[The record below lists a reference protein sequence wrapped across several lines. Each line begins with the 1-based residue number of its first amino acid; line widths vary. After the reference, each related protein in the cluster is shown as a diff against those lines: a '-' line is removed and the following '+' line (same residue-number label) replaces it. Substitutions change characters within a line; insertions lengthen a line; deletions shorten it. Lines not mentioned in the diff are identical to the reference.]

1 MDYSILSTI
10 VSYTDSPLLFPS
22 PNLTAHPSGVL
33 ALPPPLLSP
42 PLVSPSLVGS
52 LEHGIE
58 LTNQE
63 THPASLSYAVRNL
76 MYKHGQEIRDTID
89 SFPTNRLA
97 SSYHGL
103 RAAFRAFYAK
113 QEVSVLEFF
122 DRPIG
127 SNPTLRQSVQILRRF
142 ARPDFNANRVK
153 IRDLCLDCDTTSYV
167 SNLCQKMDVEYNPE
181 TNEVQNWIHQTKTL
195 FDEWKHAVLE
205 TMDTEKVLEGRL
217 QTFQDIYK
225 KAETILALPI
235 CDGYEDLAQSM
246 EVYLKRIFHEQN
258 LEGVYGAYI
267 TALKKLC
274 VLTDTISPIRSLLN
288 SFNEP
293 ICSVC
298 LNEPISM
305 TIIPCGHTFC
315 KGCGIKQITTCYVC
329 RVNVKDRL
337 RIYFS

>member
-10 VSYTDSPLLFPS
+10 VSYTESPLLFPS
-22 PNLTAHPSGVL
+22 PNLTAHHPGVL
-33 ALPPPLLSP
+33 ALPPPLISP
-42 PLVSPSLVGS
+42 QLTAISNNDQ
-52 LEHGIE
+52 GIE
-58 LTNQE
+58 MISQE
-63 THPASLSYAVRNL
+63 THPASLSLAIRNL

-89 SFPTNRLA
+89 SVSTNRLA

-103 RAAFRAFYAK
+103 RATFRAFYAK

-127 SNPTLRQSVQILRRF
+127 SNPTLRQSIQILRRF

-153 IRDLCLDCDTTSYV
+153 IRDLCLDCDTTNYV
-167 SNLCQKMDVEYNPE
+167 QTLCQKMDIQYHPE
-181 TNEVQNWIHQTKTL
+181 SNELVNWIQQTKCL

-205 TMDTEKVLEGRL
+205 TMEAEKALEGRL

-225 KAETILALPI
+225 KAESILALPI
-235 CDGYEDLAQSM
+235 CDGYEDLVQSM

-258 LEGVYGAYI
+258 LEGVYSSYI

-274 VLTDTISPIRSLLN
+274 VLTDAISPVRSLIN

-298 LNEPISM
+298 LNEPITM
-305 TIIPCGHTFC
+305 TILPCGHTFC
-315 KGCGIKQITTCYVC
+315 KGCGQKQMTTCYVC
-329 RVNVKDRL
+329 RVNVKDRV